1 MFIVHGIG
9 SVCDMKFRSISEVVD
24 GFRELSEDMSQKH
37 FQSAHLSGFILFYFI
52 VGAKHEENETD
63 GVKNLADQEHLSEE
77 NLFYIMVALKNA
89 W

>member
-1 MFIVHGIG
+1 MVH
-9 SVCDMKFRSISEVVD
+9 V
-24 GFRELSEDMSQKH
+24 
-37 FQSAHLSGFILFYFI
+37 FILFYFI

>member
-1 MFIVHGIG
+1 MI
-9 SVCDMKFRSISEVVD
+9 SKNCKFCRCL
-24 GFRELSEDMSQKH
+24 F
-37 FQSAHLSGFILFYFI
+37 FFIL
-52 VGAKHEENETD
+52 GAKHEENKTD

>member
-1 MFIVHGIG
+1 MT
-9 SVCDMKFRSISEVVD
+9 FRPEFDSQVD
-24 GFRELSEDMSQKH
+24 
-37 FQSAHLSGFILFYFI
+37 FILFYFI